1 MNIQIDGL
9 SERQKKI
16 ASLLWDA
23 QTEDEVSYIVERFG
37 RDAESIKHLI
47 LYACIDDSVASIQ
60 DCKQATEILSSIF
73 NH

>member
-1 MNIQIDGL
+1 MHIQIDGL

-23 QTEDEVSYIVERFG
+23 QTEDEVTYIVGKFG
-37 RDAESIKHLI
+37 NDAESIKQLI
-47 LYACIDDSVASIQ
+47 LFACIDDSVASIQ
-60 DCKQATEILSSIF
+60 DCKQATEILSKIF